1 MTSDLK
7 GVSMRKTAFARQLQT
22 AEQADDK
29 LLKIGEVARE
39 SGIGIEALRFYE
51 RSGLL
56 ERPAR
61 SVSGY
66 RMYRREILERL
77 EFIKRAQVLGFT
89 LHEIKELIRH
99 KRAGMSPCDEVR
111 EIVRQRLAELDERMK
126 EMQLYREELAATL
139 ADWDEQG
146 EAEGHVCGL
155 IEHSNIEHKI
165 NTKNWKG

>member
-1 MTSDLK
+1 
-7 GVSMRKTAFARQLQT
+7 MRRTNLQFQKRFDSQPPRET
-22 AEQADDK
+22 
-29 LLKIGEVARE
+29 LKIGEVARE

-89 LHEIKELIRH
+89 LHEIKELIAH
-99 KRAGMSPCDEVR
+99 KRAGESPCEEVR
-111 EIVRQRLAELDERMK
+111 AIVRQRLAELDERMR
-126 EMQLYREELAATL
+126 EMQLYRAELAATL
-139 ADWDEQG
+139 AEWDEQG

-155 IEHSNIEHKI
+155 IEYSNIEHKI